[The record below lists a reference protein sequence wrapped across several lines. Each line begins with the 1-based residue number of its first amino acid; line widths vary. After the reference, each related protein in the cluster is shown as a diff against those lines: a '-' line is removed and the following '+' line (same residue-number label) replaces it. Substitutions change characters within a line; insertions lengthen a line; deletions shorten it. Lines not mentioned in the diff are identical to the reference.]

1 MKKHI
6 IGKENSLLLHYLSEI
21 RDVNVQYDRLRF
33 RRNVERIGEIMS
45 YEISKTLNYKPVNIT
60 TPLGQKE
67 TYLLD
72 DEIVICSVLRAG
84 LPLHLGVLNYF
95 DKADNAFIS
104 AFRKTNK
111 NTREIEIKVEYLA
124 SPDLE
129 DKILLLVDPMLA
141 TGKSLVAVFDAIKVN
156 GTPKDIHIVVT
167 IASQKGIDLLEANL
181 PENTNLWIADID
193 PILNEKSYIVPGLG
207 DAGDLAFGPRL

>member
-6 IGKENSLLLHYLSEI
+6 IGKDNSLLLHYLSEI

-45 YEISKTLNYKPVNIT
+45 YEISKTLQYKPVSIT

-104 AFRKTNK
+104 AFRKTNVE
-111 NTREIEIKVEYLA
+111 TGDIEIKVEYLA

-129 DKILLLVDPMLA
+129 KKTLLLVDPMLA

-156 GTPKDIHIVVT
+156 GTPKDIHIIVT

-181 PENTNLWIADID
+181 PEDTNLWIADID